1 MSTPAYPGHIIK
13 LGETDGK
20 IVTAVQQR
28 LGERGCPVAEING
41 IFDAR
46 TQVAVKLFQARFPD
60 RAGVP
65 LVVDGKVGSLTW
77 EALFGAD
84 SVPAVTAAPDA
95 LLGAAITVA
104 AAEIGVLEEP
114 PGSNRGPRV
123 DQYQRAAGLDPTQGS
138 FPWCAS
144 FVYWSFAQ
152 AAHELERGNPVIR
165 TAGVLDHWRKAGE
178 AGIKRLLAAEATDDP
193 GSIHPGM
200 IFVVDTGGGTGHTG
214 FVERVEGGRL
224 VTVEGNTN
232 DDGTREGIGVF
243 RRTGRKIATINR
255 GYIDYAGR

>member
-1 MSTPAYPGHIIK
+1 MSTSYPGHIIK

-20 IVTAVQQR
+20 IVTAVQER
-28 LGERGCPVAEING
+28 LGERGGPVAEING

-60 RAGVP
+60 RTGVP
-65 LVVDGKVGSLTW
+65 LVVDGKIGSLTW

-123 DQYQRAAGLDPTQGS
+123 DQYLRAA
-138 FPWCAS
+138 
-144 FVYWSFAQ
+144 
-152 AAHELERGNPVIR
+152 
-165 TAGVLDHWRKAGE
+165 
-178 AGIKRLLAAEATDDP
+178 
-193 GSIHPGM
+193 
-200 IFVVDTGGGTGHTG
+200 
-214 FVERVEGGRL
+214 
-224 VTVEGNTN
+224 
-232 DDGTREGIGVF
+232 
-243 RRTGRKIATINR
+243 
-255 GYIDYAGR
+255 